1 MAQLQNKDRRSQA
14 VMMSKRANMFYL
26 EHVRVFQKDNRVLY
40 LTETKKP
47 IEQMVNIPDKN
58 TSFILLG
65 KGTSITDSAMRM
77 LAESNVIVGFCGSGG
92 SPIHAMSDISFM
104 VPQDEYRPTE
114 YMQAWAKK
122 WFDEDARLALAKTFL
137 LKRLNLNTLNY
148 PKISGIPIPEA
159 MTIDFTKVINEANN
173 TTSLLTAEGR
183 YAKNLYK
190 FLSQKHNIEFT
201 RDAGQ
206 GKGLTTQSI
215 INSFLDHGNYIA
227 YGCAA
232 TALHTLGI
240 SYAFPV
246 LHGKTRRGAL
256 VFDVAD
262 IIKDWIVMPTAFEY
276 GAKKAADKEF
286 RAALI
291 NRLHDYEALDLLMTF
306 IKEAALTPYLNQQVT
321 EIK

>member
-1 MAQLQNKDRRSQA
+1 MDQHQNKGRRPQA

-92 SPIHAMSDISFM
+92 SPIHSISDISFM

-122 WFDEDARLALAKTFL
+122 WFDEEARLALAKTFL
-137 LKRLNLNTLNY
+137 LKRLSLNTINY
-148 PKISGIPIPEA
+148 PKIAGIPVPEA
-159 MTIDFTKVINEANN
+159 MTSDFTEVINAATN

-190 FLSQKHNIEFT
+190 FLSQKYNVEFT
-201 RDAGQ
+201 RDAGH
-206 GKGLTTQSI
+206 GKSLTTQSL

-262 IIKDWIVMPTAFEY
+262 LIKDWIVMPTAFEC
-276 GAKKAADKEF
+276 GTKKAPDKEF

-291 NRLHDYEALDLLMTF
+291 SRLHDYEALDLLMTF
-306 IKEAALTPYLNQQVT
+306 VKEVALTPYINQQVT

>member
-1 MAQLQNKDRRSQA
+1 MVQQQNKGRRSQA

-26 EHVRVFQKDNRVLY
+26 EHVRVFQKDERVLY

-77 LAESNVIVGFCGSGG
+77 LSESNVIVGFCGSGG
-92 SPIHAMSDISFM
+92 SPIHAMSDVSFM

-122 WFDEDARLALAKTFL
+122 WFDEEARLYLAKMFL
-137 LKRLNLNTLNY
+137 IKRLSLNTINY
-148 PKISGIPIPEA
+148 PKIAGIQIPEA
-159 MTIDFTKVINEANN
+159 MTSDFTEVINAATN

-190 FLSQKHNIEFT
+190 FLSHKYNIEFT
-201 RDAGQ
+201 RDIGQ

-262 IIKDWIVMPTAFEY
+262 IIKDWIIMPTAFEY
-276 GAKKAADKEF
+276 GSKKASDKEF

-291 NRLHDYEALDLLMTF
+291 NRLHDYEVLDLLMTF
-306 IKEAALTPYLNQQVT
+306 VKEAALIPYINQSVA
-321 EIK
+321 EMK

>member
-1 MAQLQNKDRRSQA
+1 MSQMQNKVSKSQA
-14 VMMSKRANMFYL
+14 VMMSKRANIFYL

-65 KGTSITDSAMRM
+65 KGTSITDSAIRM
-77 LAESNVIVGFCGSGG
+77 LAESNVVVGFCGSGG
-92 SPIHAMSDISFM
+92 TPMHAISDISFM

-122 WFDEDARLALAKTFL
+122 WFDEELRVNLAKRFL
-137 LKRLNLNTLNY
+137 FKRLNLNEIYY
-148 PKISGIPIPEA
+148 PKIAQFSLPEA
-159 MTIDFTKVINEANN
+159 ITNDFKEIVHNATN
-173 TTSLLTAEGR
+173 TTALLTAEGR

-190 FLSQKHNIEFT
+190 FLSNKHDVEFT
-201 RDAGQ
+201 RDI
-206 GKGLTTQSI
+206 GKGKGSTTQSI
-215 INSFLDHGNYIA
+215 INSYLDHGNYLA

-240 SYAFPV
+240 SFAFPV

-262 IIKDWIVMPTAFEY
+262 LIKDWIVMPTAFEC
-276 GAKKAADKEF
+276 GAKKASDKEF
-286 RAALI
+286 RASLI
-291 NRLHDYEALDLLMTF
+291 NRLHDYQALDMLMTF
-306 IKEAALTPYLNQQVT
+306 IKEVSINTD
-321 EIK
+321 

>member
-1 MAQLQNKDRRSQA
+1 MAQAQRKGRRPQA
-14 VMMSKRANMFYL
+14 VMMSRRANMFYL
-26 EHVRVFQKDNRVLY
+26 EHVRLLQKDNRVLY

-47 IEQMVNIPDKN
+47 IEQLVNIPDKN
-58 TSFILLG
+58 TSFVLLG

-92 SPIHAMSDISFM
+92 SPMHALSDISFM

-114 YMQAWAKK
+114 YMQSWAKN
-122 WFDEDARLALAKTFL
+122 WFDEATRLMLAKTFL
-137 LKRLNLNTLNY
+137 LKRLSLNTVNY
-148 PKISGIPIPEA
+148 PKITGITLPET
-159 MTIDFTKVINEANN
+159 MTSDFTEVINTATN

-190 FLSQKHNIEFT
+190 FLSYKYNIEFT

-206 GKGLTTQSI
+206 GKGLTIQSI
-215 INSFLDHGNYIA
+215 INSYLDHGNYLA

-262 IIKDWIVMPTAFEY
+262 IIKDWIIMPIAFEY
-276 GAKKAADKEF
+276 GVKKAGDKEF

-291 NRLHDYEALDLLMTF
+291 NRLHDFEALDLLITF
-306 IKEAALTPYLNQQVT
+306 VKEVALTPYLNQQVT